1 MDAARARNVSEP
13 SVGVVPVVGPALQA
27 LSDGK
32 TRLPL
37 KKGGLGHTSA
47 AMLSSGLTRAIPP
60 ASCSCA
66 AG

>member
-1 MDAARARNVSEP
+1 MDRIMSEP

-32 TRLPL
+32 ARLPL

-47 AMLSSGLTRAIPP
+47 AGDSTSSFPSSSARRGL
-60 ASCSCA
+60 
-66 AG
+66 